1 MYYIADMSAD
11 YFSQNGIKYIDYKDV
26 DVLKKFLNP
35 HGRIMARTRTGL
47 TAKHQRD
54 VTTAI
59 KRAREIGLLAYI
71 MK

>member
-1 MYYIADMSAD
+1 MPTTMSAD

-35 HGRIMARTRTGL
+35 HGRILSCARTGL

-54 VTTAI
+54 VTRAI
-59 KRAREIGLLAYI
+59 KRAREMGLLAYI

>member
-1 MYYIADMSAD
+1 MSAD

-59 KRAREIGLLAYI
+59 KRAREMGLLAYI